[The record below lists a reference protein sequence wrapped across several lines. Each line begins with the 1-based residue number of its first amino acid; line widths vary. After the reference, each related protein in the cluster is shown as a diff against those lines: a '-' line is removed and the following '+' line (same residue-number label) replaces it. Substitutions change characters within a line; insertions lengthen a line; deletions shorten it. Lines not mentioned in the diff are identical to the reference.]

1 MKMIR
6 MKMAFFLFLRGK
18 LEEQGR
24 SKMAGWARRQYR
36 KYRMMLSLL
45 RKPLP
50 DRRDDIDRLGAYF
63 RTLRVRLQRGITFEE
78 FVRQVQSGAWTP

>member
-18 LEEQGR
+18 LEAEGR
-24 SKMAGWARRQYR
+24 SKMADWALRQYR

-45 RKPLP
+45 RKPLL
-50 DRRDDIDRLGAYF
+50 DRRDDIDRLGLVF
-63 RTLRVRLQRGITFEE
+63 RTLRIRPQRGITFEE